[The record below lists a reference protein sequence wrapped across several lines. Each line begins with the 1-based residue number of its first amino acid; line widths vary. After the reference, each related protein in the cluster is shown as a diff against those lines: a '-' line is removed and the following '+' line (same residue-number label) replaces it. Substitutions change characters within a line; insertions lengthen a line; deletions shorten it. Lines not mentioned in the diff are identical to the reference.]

1 MNLSFKC
8 KVNTGFDFTGD
19 YYIGTGNLFNVSIL
33 PVDSIQRFTA
43 HSLLCV
49 QYPQI
54 RRNWCEY
61 QNFVWSWFV
70 IFIAIISL
78 ASNFSCYIDYKC
90 FNSVM
95 ITNFNKVH
103 CIYFLTVKFYRNE
116 FSFPI
121 LIFHT
126 IHNFCKFSVK
136 PCAIFKFR
144 IGGGGDTV
152 CLPPWSLPLRLS

>member
-1 MNLSFKC
+1 MFHFPLFFAIVFIFNLMWI

-61 QNFVWSWFV
+61 QNFVWS
-70 IFIAIISL
+70 
-78 ASNFSCYIDYKC
+78 
-90 FNSVM
+90 
-95 ITNFNKVH
+95 
-103 CIYFLTVKFYRNE
+103 
-116 FSFPI
+116 
-121 LIFHT
+121 
-126 IHNFCKFSVK
+126 
-136 PCAIFKFR
+136 
-144 IGGGGDTV
+144 
-152 CLPPWSLPLRLS
+152 